1 MWDVDTGQPLSQ
13 YMEHQ
18 KRAWTVH
25 FSPMVRCWYADW
37 SVPNI
42 WLSNL
47 KCPCGMTGLVNR
59 IQEQMQQTNNVPLNL
74 KVNKPVRV
82 KLGKLKLLKV
92 KLRVSCSGYSS
103 TMFTKKKP

>member
-1 MWDVDTGQPLSQ
+1 M
-13 YMEHQ
+13 
-18 KRAWTVH
+18 VH
-25 FSPMVRCWYADW
+25 CWSIAC

-47 KCPCGMTGLVNR
+47 KCPCGMTSLVNR
-59 IQEQMQQTNNVPLNL
+59 IQEQLQQTNNVPLNL

-82 KLGKLKLLKV
+82 KLGKLKLIKV
-92 KLRVSCSGYSS
+92 KFRVSCSGYSS

>member
-1 MWDVDTGQPLSQ
+1 
-13 YMEHQ
+13 
-18 KRAWTVH
+18 
-25 FSPMVRCWYADW
+25 MVRCWYADW

-59 IQEQMQQTNNVPLNL
+59 IQEQLQQTNNVPLNL